1 MRFRSSI
8 MTAVLATSLAL
19 GAGFAIA
26 QEASPTAG
34 GDLSRTMILSNPEG
48 QLVGNASL
56 FETDGAVTIT
66 VRNAKDSGLAPGE
79 HGIHIHE
86 TGACVAS
93 GETPYESAGGHFN
106 PTDASHGA
114 PEDEG
119 SHAGDLGNFTV
130 EDDGTFTFE
139 ITTDKVTLAS
149 GAENS
154 LDDEDGSALV
164 IHEGTDDLMTDPSGE
179 SGGRVG
185 CGIIFKSTVP
195 AAPAASPVAS
205 PEASPVN

>member
-1 MRFRSSI
+1 M
-8 MTAVLATSLAL
+8 
-19 GAGFAIA
+19 
-26 QEASPTAG
+26 
-34 GDLSRTMILSNPEG
+34 
-48 QLVGNASL
+48 
-56 FETDGAVTIT
+56 
-66 VRNAKDSGLAPGE
+66 
-79 HGIHIHE
+79 
-86 TGACVAS
+86 
-93 GETPYESAGGHFN
+93 PYESAGGHFN
-106 PTDASHGA
+106 PTDAAHGA

-139 ITTDKVTLAS
+139 ITTDKITLAP

-205 PEASPVN
+205 PEASPVS